1 METSY
6 PTVIIGAGMAG
17 LSCARYLHQAGATP
31 LILEASDAVGGR
43 VRTDLVDG
51 FRLDR
56 GFQILLTAYPEAR
69 RLLNYDALNLQAF
82 RSGAMIRQQ
91 GGFTE
96 MNNPMREPLTIFK
109 ALAAPVGTLGDKLRL
124 VELMREVNTVARAQD
139 FFRDEGTS
147 TLEYLQSYGWSDDMI
162 VTFFKPFFGGVFLE
176 NDLMT
181 SSNFFRF
188 VFKQFYNG
196 DAVLPAHGMQAI
208 PEQLAAGLPAG
219 TLRLN
224 SLVAAVDGHTIR
236 LENGDSLRA
245 DNVVLATDAATAD
258 RLLGNRVP
266 REYNV
271 TTCTYFAADRSP
283 LVKKMLVLN
292 PNRLSVVHH
301 LCIPSDVAPGY
312 APGGQSLIS
321 VSTQG
326 LDLADDVKLANDIRL
341 ELGEWF
347 GEEVQAWR
355 HLRTYHLPHALS
367 RYEAGST
374 PEPLQ
379 VADNLYRCGDYMA
392 YPSLNAAMQTGREV
406 ADLILGQSQSEN

>member
-17 LSCARYLHQAGATP
+17 LTCARYLHQAGATP

-43 VRTDLVDG
+43 VRTDTYDG

-69 RLLNYDALNLQAF
+69 RLLNYDALNLRAF
-82 RSGAMIRQQ
+82 RSGAMIRQH
-91 GGFTE
+91 GSFTE
-96 MNNPMREPLTIFK
+96 MNNPMQEPLTIFK
-109 ALAAPVGTLGDKLRL
+109 ALTAPVGTLGDKLRL
-124 VELMREVNTVARAQD
+124 VELMREVNTVTRAQD
-139 FFRDEGTS
+139 FFLDEGTS
-147 TLEYLQSYGWSDDMI
+147 TLDYLQHYGWSDDMI
-162 VTFFKPFFGGVFLE
+162 ATFFKPFFGGVFLE

-188 VFKQFYNG
+188 AFKQFYNG
-196 DAVLPAHGMQAI
+196 DAVLPARGMQAI

-219 TLRLN
+219 TLQLN
-224 SLVAAVDGHTIR
+224 SPVTALEGKTIH
-236 LENGDSLRA
+236 LENGEIIRA
-245 DNVVLATDAATAD
+245 DNVVLATDATTAD
-258 RLLGNRVP
+258 RLLGNKVP

-283 LVKKMLVLN
+283 LAKKMLILN

-301 LCIPSDVAPGY
+301 LCIPSDIAPDY

-326 LDLADDVKLANDIRL
+326 LDLADDVKLAADIRL

-355 HLRTYHLPHALS
+355 HLRTYHLPHALP
-367 RYEAGST
+367 RYEAGSSPT
-374 PEPLQ
+374 TLQ
-379 VADNLYRCGDYMA
+379 VADNLYRCGDYTA
-392 YPSLNAAMQTGREV
+392 YPSLNAAMQTGRQV
-406 ADLILGQSQSEN
+406 AEMILG